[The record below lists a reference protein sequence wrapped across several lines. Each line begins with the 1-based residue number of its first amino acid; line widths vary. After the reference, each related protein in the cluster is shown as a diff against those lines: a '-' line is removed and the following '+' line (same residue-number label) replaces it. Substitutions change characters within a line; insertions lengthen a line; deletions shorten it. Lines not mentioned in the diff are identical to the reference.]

1 MASIRILAVLLALV
15 ILPFCAFAHHSFSAE
30 FDTETPLMVTG
41 TVNSV
46 EWMNPHVWVF
56 LDVKDN
62 VSGKVKRWAL
72 ELPSPNM
79 MYRLGWKR
87 EPFKTGLLVTA
98 TGFAAKDGSLKGIA
112 REISSSGQPLFV
124 NARPQH

>member
-1 MASIRILAVLLALV
+1 MRVRQILVLAALTV
-15 ILPFCAFAHHSFSAE
+15 TVAATSVRAHHSVAAE
-30 FDTETPLMVTG
+30 FDANKPFKMTGKVTK
-41 TVNSV
+41 V

-98 TGFAAKDGSLKGIA
+98 TGFAAMDGSRKGLA
-112 REISSSGQPLFV
+112 GEISSAGQRLCV
-124 NARPQH
+124 